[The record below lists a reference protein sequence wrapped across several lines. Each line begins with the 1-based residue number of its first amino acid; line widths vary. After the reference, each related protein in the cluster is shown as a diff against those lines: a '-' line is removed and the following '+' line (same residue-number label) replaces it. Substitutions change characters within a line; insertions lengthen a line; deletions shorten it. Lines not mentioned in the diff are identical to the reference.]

1 MSEYNGL
8 VSHEYNL
15 TKVFTGFQQSHVCRG
30 KSHMKR
36 KVQFN
41 NFIQQK
47 KQNSFVT
54 FIWNQSLFSGRL
66 QKSYLSTNLTRI
78 VKHLS
83 TMNFSQRHSDLDD

>member
-1 MSEYNGL
+1 MSEYKGL

-15 TKVFTGFQQSHVCRG
+15 TKVFTGFRQSHVCRG

-47 KQNSFVT
+47 NENSNVT
-54 FIWNQSLFSGRL
+54 YI
-66 QKSYLSTNLTRI
+66 
-78 VKHLS
+78 
-83 TMNFSQRHSDLDD
+83 